1 MNAII
6 LLAITGLISMFSGI
20 FRKKHWALPIIL
32 VSCVASIFILAG
44 GYHGDYSDISNNMLT
59 FDKLAIKFS
68 IIIIFIL
75 MFVFM
80 MCQYY
85 YSEDI
90 EHLSDIFALFVFSSI
105 GAILL
110 VSFQNLT
117 MLFLGT
123 EILSIPLY
131 ILAASNRKNLAS
143 NEAGLKYYLLGSFAT
158 CFMLLGIT
166 LIYGAYGSFDLGVI
180 ASARESI
187 GESSLFTTGLFLVI
201 CAFIFK
207 IGAVPFHFWAPDVYH
222 GAPTVLT
229 AFVSTVVKVAI
240 FGALIKF
247 VSFIGL
253 QPKVHWVLLLT
264 LVSIASMVFG
274 NLASLKQENFKRL
287 MAYTGIANAGFVLIA
302 YLVLQHETYV
312 YVIYNLT
319 VYSVAAI
326 IALSIY
332 STVKTQTNID
342 TISGMTGLLTHNK
355 LLGVAMIICM
365 LSFAGIPPLA
375 GFFAKYFI
383 LVEAI
388 KYDYTWIAV
397 VGVLVSVLAAYNY
410 LRIIASIGQRDDT
423 IPTISLSLIHRA
435 FLIAGIVFLVVS
447 GLMPE
452 VVISWLR

>member
-1 MNAII
+1 
-6 LLAITGLISMFSGI
+6 
-20 FRKKHWALPIIL
+20 
-32 VSCVASIFILAG
+32 
-44 GYHGDYSDISNNMLT
+44 
-59 FDKLAIKFS
+59 
-68 IIIIFIL
+68 
-75 MFVFM
+75 
-80 MCQYY
+80 
-85 YSEDI
+85 
-90 EHLSDIFALFVFSSI
+90 
-105 GAILL
+105 
-110 VSFQNLT
+110 
-117 MLFLGT
+117 
-123 EILSIPLY
+123 
-131 ILAASNRKNLAS
+131 
-143 NEAGLKYYLLGSFAT
+143 
-158 CFMLLGIT
+158 
-166 LIYGAYGSFDLGVI
+166 
-180 ASARESI
+180 
-187 GESSLFTTGLFLVI
+187 
-201 CAFIFK
+201 
-207 IGAVPFHFWAPDVYH
+207 
-222 GAPTVLT
+222 
-229 AFVSTVVKVAI
+229 
-240 FGALIKF
+240 
-247 VSFIGL
+247 
-253 QPKVHWVLLLT
+253 
-264 LVSIASMVFG
+264 
-274 NLASLKQENFKRL
+274 

-435 FLIAGIVFLVVS
+435 FIIAGIVFLVVS

>member
-6 LLAITGLISMFSGI
+6 LLAITGIFSMFSGL
-20 FRKKHWALPIIL
+20 FNKKHWALPIIL
-32 VSCVASIFILAG
+32 ISCVASIFILAG
-44 GYHGDYSDISNNMLT
+44 GYYGDYSDISNNMLI
-59 FDKLAIKFS
+59 FDKLSIKFS
-68 IIIIFIL
+68 IIIIFTL

-131 ILAASNRKNLAS
+131 VLAASNRKNLAS

-166 LIYGAYGSFDLGVI
+166 LIYGAYGSFDLDVI
-180 ASARESI
+180 TTARESM
-187 GESSLFTTGLFLVI
+187 GASSLFSTGLFLVI

-229 AFVSTVVKVAI
+229 AFVSTVVKLAI

-253 QPKVHWVLLLT
+253 QPNLQWVSLLT
-264 LVSIASMVFG
+264 LVSVASMVFG
-274 NLASLKQENFKRL
+274 NLASLKQDNFKRL
-287 MAYTGIANAGFVLIA
+287 MAYTGIANAGFILIA
-302 YLVLQHETYV
+302 YLVLQQETYV
-312 YVIYNLT
+312 YVIYYLT

-332 STVKTQTNID
+332 STVKTQTNVD
-342 TISGMTGLLTHNK
+342 TISGMSGLLTHNK

-397 VGVLVSVLAAYNY
+397 IGVLVSVLAAYNY
-410 LRIIASIGQRDDT
+410 LRIIASIGQREDT

-435 FLIAGIVFLVVS
+435 FIIAGIVFLVVS

-452 VVISWLR
+452 VVMSWLK